1 MTATRLQIESFFDED
16 TATFSHLVLD
26 GSSGHC
32 AIVDPVLGFDPASG
46 RTDDTSAR
54 RLAHRVQA
62 LGARLQWILE
72 THAHADHLSAA
83 PFLKR
88 ALGGRIGIGERIRE
102 VQRRF
107 GELFNEGPA
116 FARDGSQ
123 FDRLFPDG
131 ECFAIGSLQVRVMHT
146 PGHTPACLA
155 YVVEDQDD
163 RVAFVGDTLF
173 MPDYGT
179 ARCDFPGGSAATLYR
194 SIQKLLSLP
203 PQTRLFMCHDYPPDG
218 RAIRWETTVAE
229 ERRDNIHVRDGID
242 EATFVAMRQRRDATL
257 GTPRLMLPAIQVN
270 IRAGGFP
277 PPEDNG
283 ISYLKIPVDGLD
295 QVPQQGRSAPLRA

>member
-1 MTATRLQIESFFDED
+1 MTAKRLQIESFFDED
-16 TATFSHLVLD
+16 TSTFSHLVLD
-26 GSSGHC
+26 ASTGQC
-32 AIVDPVLGFDPASG
+32 TIVDPVLGYDPASG
-46 RTDDTSAR
+46 RTDDSGAR
-54 RLAHRVQA
+54 RLAHRVHE
-62 LGARLQWILE
+62 LGAKLQWVLE

-88 ALGGRIGIGERIRE
+88 ALGGRIGIGEHIRE
-102 VQRRF
+102 VQRIF
-107 GELFNEGPA
+107 GDLFNEGPQ

-123 FDRLFPDG
+123 FDRLFADG
-131 ECFAIGSLQVRVMHT
+131 ERFTIGSLQVRVMHT
-146 PGHTPACLA
+146 PGHTPACLV
-155 YVVEDQDD
+155 YLVEADDD

-179 ARCDFPGGSAATLYR
+179 ARCDFPGGSAAALYR

-203 PQTRLFMCHDYPPDG
+203 GDTRLFMCHDYPPDG

-257 GTPRLMLPAIQVN
+257 GTPRLLLPAIQVN
-270 IRAGGFP
+270 MRAGSLP

-283 ISYLKIPVDGLD
+283 VSYLKIPVDRLD
-295 QVPQQGRSAPLRA
+295 